1 MHISALNVR
10 ILIQKSGIEK
20 DDIGNETN
28 RWTDYYSCYAT
39 ASTKGGDEAEDA
51 AAVVPSLKVCFTVR
65 YSSETS
71 KITADGY
78 RILLKDRIY
87 NILYIDDMA
96 FKHKSLKVYAELER
110 RGDEYE
116 MHD

>member
-1 MHISALNVR
+1 MHISAMNVR
-10 ILIQKSGIEK
+10 IMIQKSGIEK
-20 DDIGNETN
+20 DEIGNEIAG
-28 RWTDYYSCYAT
+28 WSDYYSCFAT
-39 ASTKGGDEAEDA
+39 TSTKGGDEAEDA

-65 YSSETS
+65 YSSETA
-71 KITADGY
+71 KITSDGY

-96 FKHKSLKVYAELER
+96 FKHKSLKIYAELER
-110 RGDEYE
+110 RADEYE